1 MLGYPQL
8 RKADIPTDE
17 RDMFERVGESGLQL
31 TLAGG
36 FHPKAD
42 ELGRIYSS
50 DTAVI
55 RHAQEW
61 LTERA
66 DLRARHEWRLERL
79 EWAILIFVILGVVA
93 DFVLAFHGF
102 NSK

>member
-1 MLGYPQL
+1 VVEQQL
-8 RKADIPTDE
+8 P
-17 RDMFERVGESGLQL
+17 FSF
-31 TLAGG
+31 AGG

-42 ELGRIYSS
+42 ELGKIYSS

-55 RHAQEW
+55 KHAQEW

-93 DFVLAFHGF
+93 DFVLAFRGF